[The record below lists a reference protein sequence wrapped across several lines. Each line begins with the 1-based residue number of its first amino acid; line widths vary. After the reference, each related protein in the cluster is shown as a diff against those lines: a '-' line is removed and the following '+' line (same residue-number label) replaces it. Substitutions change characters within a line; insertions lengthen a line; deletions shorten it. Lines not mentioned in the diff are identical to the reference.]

1 MSSPDPL
8 PPESPGPAE
17 EGPPSRLAVAIRT
30 SYLWLWAAA
39 AGAAAAGATIG
50 FRWLIAQVEWLATGH
65 IGGLVEVARSL
76 PPWHR
81 WLVGAAGGLLA
92 GLALQLGLRWASRG
106 PAGAVHVDYIDAAR
120 RGQMRLNDRT
130 TLARSASALLSVGTG
145 ASIGREGPMIQM
157 AAWLASWIARFSP
170 LPAEERNAIL
180 VCGIAA
186 GIGSVYHAPL
196 AGVVFVL
203 ELALGFFARHT
214 VAPVLIASAT
224 ASGLIYWL
232 VAPSPLY
239 VMPPVALLPTSIE
252 AALVLGVLCGV
263 IGWALLD
270 LLERSRSLFSRIN
283 SLPLRLGLGG
293 LLVGG
298 LSAAVPEVW
307 GNGYSVVS
315 QVLQGDQAWQ
325 WVALLFVMKILA
337 TALSTGSGAIGG
349 VFTPTLFVGA
359 TSGYVIA
366 HLAGLWL
373 PAELIGDPQVM
384 SVIGMAAVLAAVTHA
399 PLMAIVM
406 VLEMT
411 RQFQLTVPVM
421 LACGV
426 AYAIS
431 TQFGARPLY
440 GNPIEAH

>member
-1 MSSPDPL
+1 MDSPEPV
-8 PPESPGPAE
+8 PPASPGSAVDQPQ
-17 EGPPSRLAVAIRT
+17 SRLAVAVRT

-65 IGGLVEVARSL
+65 VGGLVEVARSL

-92 GLALQLGLRWASRG
+92 GLVLQLGLRWASRG

-120 RGQMRLNDRT
+120 QGQMRLNDRT
-130 TLARSASALLSVGTG
+130 TLARSASALLSVGSG

-224 ASGLIYWL
+224 SSGLIYWL

-239 VMPPVALLPTSIE
+239 VMPSVALLPTSIE

-263 IGWALLD
+263 IGWALLE
-270 LLERSRSLFSRIN
+270 LLERSRSLFARIN

-293 LLVGG
+293 VLVGG

-373 PAELIGDPQVM
+373 PPELIGDPRVM